1 MRLLVLLLLCLAWQS
16 TQQHTHTHQHTY
28 TYTVLLTV
36 SPFRAFILQANP
48 DGNMTTSVLTF
59 TPTIDDRGKFLSCRA
74 EQGMIPESGMED
86 GWKLDIY
93 RKFCLQLSL
102 CLSLCLCLSPSISS
116 SVCLLIHQSR
126 HRAIGSLEWAA
137 FSLCPSANVN

>member
-1 MRLLVLLLLCLAWQS
+1 MPAQRDEAACFAAPLSRLAEH
-16 TQQHTHTHQHTY
+16 TATHTH

-36 SPFRAFILQANP
+36 SNFRALILQANP

-93 RKFCLQLSL
+93 RKYSLSSL
-102 CLSLCLCLSPSISS
+102 LSVSISIS
-116 SVCLLIHQSR
+116 LSVY
-126 HRAIGSLEWAA
+126 
-137 FSLCPSANVN
+137 

>member
-1 MRLLVLLLLCLAWQS
+1 MP
-16 TQQHTHTHQHTY
+16 
-28 TYTVLLTV
+28 LTA
-36 SPFRAFILQANP
+36 SSFRAFILQANP

-93 RKFCLQLSL
+93 RKFCLRSPSL
-102 CLSLCLCLSPSISS
+102 PLLNSLSPAISFLNLFINTS
-116 SVCLLIHQSR
+116 KSASR
-126 HRAIGSLEWAA
+126 NRLA
-137 FSLCPSANVN
+137 

>member
-16 TQQHTHTHQHTY
+16 TQQHTHTPTH

-36 SPFRAFILQANP
+36 SNFRALILQANP

-93 RKFCLQLSL
+93 RKYSSI
-102 CLSLCLCLSPSISS
+102 CLSISLS
-116 SVCLLIHQSR
+116 VY
-126 HRAIGSLEWAA
+126 
-137 FSLCPSANVN
+137 

>member
-16 TQQHTHTHQHTY
+16 TQQHTHTPTH

-36 SPFRAFILQANP
+36 SNFRALILQANP

-93 RKFCLQLSL
+93 RKY
-102 CLSLCLCLSPSISS
+102 SS
-116 SVCLLIHQSR
+116 FYLFLHLCLLIHQSQQ
-126 HRAIGSLEWAA
+126 RAIGSLEWAA
-137 FSLCPSANVN
+137 FSLCASANVN